1 MKKLLGIAAVVFL
14 FLFSVNAQEPTQVKK
29 EVATAKKA
37 CCSADKKDKSSCDS
51 KKEVASADV
60 KKACSSSK
68 KETTSTEVKKA
79 CCSSKKE
86 VATKE

>member
-1 MKKLLGIAAVVFL
+1 MKKILGIAAVVFL
-14 FLFSVNAQEPTQVKK
+14 FSVNVNAQAPAQVKK

-37 CCSADKKDKSSCDS
+37 CCSDSKDAKSSCDS

-60 KKACSSSK
+60 KKSSCDSK
-68 KETTSTEVKKA
+68 KEVAATEVKKA